1 MTQEE
6 KMKMLQGM
14 FQGANM
20 QNAQINVVVEAGAK
34 VVYKEELT
42 SKNNIPQV
50 SDEQMV
56 KIVEECQSLFWAQ
69 SAWAVFYCVCRD
81 YLGMS
86 DHMTEFERYI
96 KGLPYTKQLA
106 YECPVG
112 TIQKALGNNPYM
124 KLPIDKWKTN
134 GAKERALV
142 LAHKLIARIEE
153 K

>member
-1 MTQEE
+1 MED
-6 KMKMLQGM
+6 KMKFLQGL

-42 SKNNIPQV
+42 LKNDIPQV
-50 SDEQMV
+50 SDERMA

-69 SAWAVFYCVCRD
+69 SSWAVFYCVCRD

-86 DHMTEFERYI
+86 DNMTEFERYI
-96 KGLPYTKQLA
+96 KGLPYTQQLA
-106 YECPVG
+106 YECPDG

-124 KLPIDKWKTN
+124 KLPINKWKVN
-134 GAKERALV
+134 GGKERALV
-142 LAHKLIARIEE
+142 LAQKIIAGMEE
-153 K
+153 E